1 MRDLL
6 VSSDINHFG
15 CVHIVLMGDDV
26 SFQICKKNQN
36 DNKILL

>member
-1 MRDLL
+1 MHDLL